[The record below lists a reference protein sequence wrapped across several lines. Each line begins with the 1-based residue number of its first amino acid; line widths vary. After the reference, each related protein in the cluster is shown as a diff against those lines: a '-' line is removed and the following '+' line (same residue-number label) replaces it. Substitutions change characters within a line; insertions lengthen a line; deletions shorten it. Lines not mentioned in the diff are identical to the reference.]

1 MTSILEVEQ
10 LDTLSSN
17 ASSTLTIGGTNT
29 TTINLGASGKSI
41 VIPSGATLTNNGTV
55 TGIGGTNTPAFE
67 AHLSGS
73 DQNLL
78 VNVDTKIQFNTE
90 VFDTDS
96 CYDNTTNYR
105 FTPTVAGK
113 YFVYTTFRVTNT
125 QSSLQYLIGRLKKNG
140 SVYKTLIQD
149 DRNNYGYQASLTI
162 NAIVDMNGTTDYLEG
177 FAQVG
182 VQGGTISMKSTDK
195 CNSFGAYK
203 LIGA

>member
-1 MTSILEVEQ
+1 MASIIKVQDVQNSSGANIINE
-10 LDTLSSN
+10 SSN
-17 ASSTLTIGGTNT
+17 TI
-29 TTINLGASGKSI
+29 TIGASGDNI
-41 VIPSGATLTNNGTV
+41 IIPSGATITNNGTSV
-55 TGIGGTNTPAFE
+55 GLGGTNTPAFE

-78 VNVDTKIQFNTE
+78 LNADTKIQFNTE

-113 YFVYTTFRVTNT
+113 YFVYVTFRITNT
-125 QSSLQYLIGRLKKNG
+125 QSSLQNLIGRLKKNG

-195 CNSFGAYK
+195 CNSFGAFK
-203 LIGA
+203 LIGV

>member
-1 MTSILEVEQ
+1 MSSIIKVNTFQDANGNALF
-10 LDTLSSN
+10 SSDG
-17 ASSTLTIGGTNT
+17 S
-29 TTINLGASGKSI
+29 
-41 VIPSGATLTNNGTV
+41 GTV
-55 TGIGGTNTPAFE
+55 TLDSNFSGVLPDNTPAFE

-78 VNVDTKIQFNTE
+78 LNADTKIQFNTKI
-90 VFDTDS
+90 FDTDG

-113 YFVYTTFRVTNT
+113 YFVYATFRVTNT
-125 QSSLQYLIGRLKKNG
+125 QSSLQNLIGRLKKNG

-203 LIGA
+203 IIGA

>member
-1 MTSILEVEQ
+1 MSKIEVNQ
-10 LDTLSSN
+10 IDTISGSSTLLVGPS
-17 ASSTLTIGGTNT
+17 AATKLTFSSTLTVDFNVNSPGVT
-29 TTINLGASGKSI
+29 LGSDMKM
-41 VIPSGATLTNNGTV
+41 
-55 TGIGGTNTPAFE
+55 TPAFE

-78 VNVDTKIQFNTE
+78 LNADTKIQFNTKI
-90 VFDTDS
+90 FDTDG

-113 YFVYTTFRVTNT
+113 YFVYATFRVTNT
-125 QSSLQYLIGRLKKNG
+125 QSSLQNLIGRLKKNG

-203 LIGA
+203 IIGA